1 MMLALLGLRTHR
13 PRAQLRGS
21 RHQDASSRALDM
33 EELRLDPQIR
43 QDHEVRIEKS
53 GSHGALYINLDG
65 C

>member
-1 MMLALLGLRTHR
+1 
-13 PRAQLRGS
+13 
-21 RHQDASSRALDM
+21 M

-53 GSHGALYINLDG
+53 GSHGALYINLAG